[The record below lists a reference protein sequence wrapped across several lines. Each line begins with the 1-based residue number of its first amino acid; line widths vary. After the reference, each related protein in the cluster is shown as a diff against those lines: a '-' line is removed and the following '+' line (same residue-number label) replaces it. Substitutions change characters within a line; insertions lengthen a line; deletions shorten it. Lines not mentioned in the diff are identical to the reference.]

1 MAAADDRVLVAG
13 AGPVGLV
20 LALSL
25 AGRGHRVLVVEK
37 LVDLLDQVRRAGT
50 IHAATLEML
59 DDIGL
64 YDRLEPR
71 GLVAPLVHYWDRG
84 DPEPIAVF
92 DHGVLAGDARF
103 PHALQ
108 CDRLKLVEEAVKTA
122 SGDDLIEIRT
132 GTELIGFRQAS
143 DSVTAVV
150 ETADGGREELRG
162 THLVGCEGAHSVVRK
177 QLGIDFE
184 GFAFPDRT
192 MTLSVAFDFDS
203 PGGRAGGPRSRP
215 DPGREV
221 ARPWPERPAS
231 EANKSGQHHIA
242 SRGAFHQS
250 APVHRPYGHR
260 NYILDPVEWAN
271 LFKWTDFWRVVLPA
285 DVHADPD
292 ALLDDEVIEA
302 GLQRFHPTGVPY
314 DVVSK
319 SLYTV
324 HQRVAETF
332 RAGRV
337 LLAGDAAHVNSPIG
351 AMGMNSGIHD
361 AVNLAAK
368 LSAVLRGDAGDD
380 LLDRYVRQRRHV
392 AVAHVQAITIRNRK
406 LMAEADPEVRRR
418 NRDELRRSAD
428 DPALARE
435 FLLRASLIASVREA
449 AEIA

>member
-1 MAAADDRVLVAG
+1 MTGTDDRILIAG

-25 AGRGHRVLVVEK
+25 AGRGHRVTIVEK

-64 YDRLEPR
+64 YDRLERR

-92 DHGVLAGDARF
+92 DHAVLAGDTRF

-108 CDRLKLVEEAVKTA
+108 CDRLKLIEEALKMA
-122 SGDDLIEIRT
+122 SATDLIEICV
-132 GTELIGFRQAS
+132 GTELVGFRQ
-143 DSVTAVV
+143 DGESVIAATQS
-150 ETADGGREELRG
+150 ADGEQQELRG

-192 MTLSVAFDFDS
+192 MTLSVVFDFDS
-203 PGGRAGGPRSRP
+203 ILS
-215 DPGREV
+215 
-221 ARPWPERPAS
+221 
-231 EANKSGQHHIA
+231 
-242 SRGAFHQS
+242 
-250 APVHRPYGHR
+250 YGYR

-271 LFKWTDFWRVVLPA
+271 LFKWTDYWRVVLPA
-285 DVHADPD
+285 DVGADPD
-292 ALLDDEVIEA
+292 TLLDDHVIEA
-302 GLQRFHPTGVPY
+302 GLQRFHPIGAPY
-314 DVVSK
+314 EVVSK

-324 HQRVAETF
+324 HQRVAATF

-368 LSAVLRGDAGDD
+368 LSSVLRGDAGDEV
-380 LLDRYVRQRRHV
+380 LDRYVRQRRHV
-392 AVAHVQAITIRNRK
+392 AVAHVQAITIRNKK
-406 LMAEADPEVRRR
+406 LMAETDPATRRR
-418 NRDELRRSAD
+418 NRDELRRAAD
-428 DPALARE
+428 DPVLARE
-435 FLLRASLIASVREA
+435 FLLRASLISSAREA
-449 AEIA
+449 AEVA

>member
-1 MAAADDRVLVAG
+1 MTRADDRVIIAG

-25 AGRGHRVLVVEK
+25 AGRGHRVVVVEK

-59 DDIGL
+59 DGIGL
-64 YDRLEPR
+64 YERLEPR
-71 GLVAPLVHYWDRG
+71 GIVAPLVHYWDRG
-84 DPEPIAVF
+84 DSEPIAVF
-92 DHGVLAGDARF
+92 DHAVLAGDTRF

-108 CDRLKLVEEAVKTA
+108 CDRLKLVEESLKMA
-122 SGDDLIEIRT
+122 SGTDLIEVRT
-132 GTELIGFRQAS
+132 GAELVGFSQGP
-143 DSVTAVV
+143 DSVTATV
-150 ETADGGREELRG
+150 ETADGEREELRG

-192 MTLSVAFDFDS
+192 MTLSVLFDFDS
-203 PGGRAGGPRSRP
+203 
-215 DPGREV
+215 
-221 ARPWPERPAS
+221 
-231 EANKSGQHHIA
+231 IL
-242 SRGAFHQS
+242 
-250 APVHRPYGHR
+250 PYGYR

-271 LFKWTDFWRVVLPA
+271 LFRWTDLWRVVLPA
-285 DVHADPD
+285 DVNADPD
-292 ALLDDEVIEA
+292 ALLDDDVIEA
-302 GLQRFHPTGVPY
+302 GLQRFHPTGTPY
-314 DVVSK
+314 EVVSK

-361 AVNLAAK
+361 AVNLAGK
-368 LSAVLRGDAGDD
+368 LSSVLRDEAGGEV
-380 LLDRYVRQRRHV
+380 LDRYVRQRRHV
-392 AVAHVQAITIRNRK
+392 AVAHVQAITIRNKK

-418 NRDELRRSAD
+418 NRDELRRAAD
-428 DPALARE
+428 DPSLARE
-435 FLLRASLIASVREA
+435 FLLRASLISSVREA
-449 AEIA
+449 EEIR

>member
-1 MAAADDRVLVAG
+1 VTRADDRVLIAG

-25 AGRGHRVLVVEK
+25 ARRGHRVTVVET

-64 YDRLEPR
+64 YERLKPR

-92 DHGVLAGDARF
+92 DHAVLAGDTRF

-108 CDRLKLVEEAVKTA
+108 CDRLKLIEEALKMA
-122 SGDDLIEIRT
+122 SDEDLIEVRV
-132 GTELIGFRQAS
+132 GTELVGFSQDG
-143 DSVTAVV
+143 DSVTAVT
-150 ETADGGREELRG
+150 ETADGDQQVLRG

-177 QLGIDFE
+177 QLGIEFE

-192 MTLSVAFDFDS
+192 MTLSVVFDFDS
-203 PGGRAGGPRSRP
+203 L
-215 DPGREV
+215 
-221 ARPWPERPAS
+221 
-231 EANKSGQHHIA
+231 Q
-242 SRGAFHQS
+242 
-250 APVHRPYGHR
+250 PYGLR

-271 LFKWTDFWRVVLPA
+271 LFRWTDFWRVVLPA
-285 DVHADPD
+285 DVEADPD
-292 ALLDDEVIEA
+292 SLLDDDVIEA
-302 GLQRFHPTGVPY
+302 GLQRFHPIGEPY
-314 DVVSK
+314 EVVSK

-324 HQRVAETF
+324 HQRVAATF
-332 RAGRV
+332 RQGRV

-368 LSAVLRGDAGDD
+368 LSSVLRGDAAADD
-380 LLDRYVRQRRHV
+380 VLDRYVRQRRHV
-392 AVAHVQAITIRNRK
+392 AVAHVQAITIRNKK
-406 LMAEADPEVRRR
+406 LMAEADPDTRRR
-418 NRDELRRSAD
+418 NRDELRRAAD
-428 DPALARE
+428 DPVLARE
-435 FLLRASLIASVREA
+435 FLLRASLISSVREA
-449 AEIA
+449 EEIR

>member
-1 MAAADDRVLVAG
+1 MRKPESRVLIAG

-25 AGRGHRVLVVEK
+25 ARLGHRVTVVEK
-37 LVDLLDQVRRAGT
+37 LVDPLDQVRRAGT

-64 YDRLEPR
+64 YHRLERR

-84 DPEPIAVF
+84 APEPIAVF
-92 DHGVLAGDARF
+92 DHAVLAGDTRF

-108 CDRLKLVEEAVKTA
+108 CDRLKLVEEALKTA
-122 SGDDLIEIRT
+122 SDTDLIEVRA
-132 GTELIGFRQAS
+132 GTELVGFAQDG
-143 DSVTAVV
+143 DSVTAVT
-150 ETADGGREELRG
+150 ETADGERQRLRG
-162 THLVGCEGAHSVVRK
+162 TYLVGCEGAHSVVRK
-177 QLGIDFE
+177 QLGIGFE

-192 MTLSVAFDFDS
+192 MTLSVLFDFDS
-203 PGGRAGGPRSRP
+203 RL
-215 DPGREV
+215 
-221 ARPWPERPAS
+221 
-231 EANKSGQHHIA
+231 
-242 SRGAFHQS
+242 
-250 APVHRPYGHR
+250 PYGLR

-271 LFKWTDFWRVVLPA
+271 LFKWTDVWRVVLPA

-292 ALLDDEVIEA
+292 TLVDDDAVEA
-302 GLQRFHPTGVPY
+302 GLQRFHPTGEPY
-314 DVVSK
+314 EVVSK

-368 LSAVLRGDAGDD
+368 LSSVLRGDADD
-380 LLDRYVRQRRHV
+380 EVLDRYVRQRRHV
-392 AVAHVQAITIRNRK
+392 AVAHVQAITIRNKK
-406 LMAEADPEVRRR
+406 LMAEADPHTRRR
-418 NRDELRRSAD
+418 NRDELRRAAD
-428 DPALARE
+428 DPILARQ
-435 FLLRASLIASVREA
+435 FLLRASLISSVREA

>member
-1 MAAADDRVLVAG
+1 MLIAG
-13 AGPVGLV
+13 AGPAGLV

-25 AGRGHRVLVVEK
+25 ARRGHRVLVVEK

-71 GLVAPLVHYWDRG
+71 GIVAPLVHYWDRG

-92 DHGVLAGDARF
+92 DHGVLAGDTRF

-108 CDRLKLVEEAVKTA
+108 CDRLKLVEEALKMA
-122 SGDDLIEIRT
+122 SGNDLIEVRT
-132 GTELIGFRQAS
+132 GTELVGFRQGS
-143 DSVTAVV
+143 DSVTAAV
-150 ETADGGREELRG
+150 ETADGEREELGG

-192 MTLSVAFDFDS
+192 MTLSVLFDFDS
-203 PGGRAGGPRSRP
+203 
-215 DPGREV
+215 
-221 ARPWPERPAS
+221 
-231 EANKSGQHHIA
+231 IL
-242 SRGAFHQS
+242 
-250 APVHRPYGHR
+250 PYGHR

-271 LFKWTDFWRVVLPA
+271 LFRWTDLWRVVLPA
-285 DVHADPD
+285 DVEADPG
-292 ALLDDEVIEA
+292 ALLDDDVIEA
-302 GLQRFHPTGVPY
+302 GLQRFHPTGTRYEVL
-314 DVVSK
+314 SK

-332 RAGRV
+332 RVGRV

-361 AVNLAAK
+361 AVSLAAK
-368 LSAVLRGDAGDD
+368 LSSMRRGDAGGE

-392 AVAHVQAITIRNRK
+392 AVAHVQAITIRNKK
-406 LMAEADPEVRRR
+406 LMAESDPDVRRR
-418 NRDELRRSAD
+418 NRYELRRAAD

-435 FLLRASLIASVREA
+435 FLLRASLISSVREA
-449 AEIA
+449 TEIL

>member
-1 MAAADDRVLVAG
+1 MRQDPRNRVATADDRVLIAG

-84 DPEPIAVF
+84 DSEPIAVF

-108 CDRLKLVEEAVKTA
+108 CDRLKLVEEALKVA
-122 SGDDLIEIRT
+122 SGDDRIEVRT
-132 GTELIGFRQAS
+132 GTELVGFSQDA
-143 DSVTAVV
+143 DGVTAEVRSP
-150 ETADGGREELRG
+150 DGERSELRG
-162 THLVGCEGAHSVVRK
+162 SHLVGCEGAHSVVRK

-192 MTLSVAFDFDS
+192 MTLSVLFDFDS
-203 PGGRAGGPRSRP
+203 LL
-215 DPGREV
+215 
-221 ARPWPERPAS
+221 
-231 EANKSGQHHIA
+231 
-242 SRGAFHQS
+242 
-250 APVHRPYGHR
+250 PYGLR

-271 LFKWTDFWRVVLPA
+271 LFRWTDLWRVVLPA
-285 DVHADPD
+285 DVDADPD
-292 ALLDDEVIEA
+292 ALLDDAVIEA

-314 DVVSK
+314 EVVSK

-324 HQRVAETF
+324 HQRVAGTF
-332 RAGRV
+332 RVGRA

-368 LSAVLRGDAGDD
+368 LSSVLRGDTTGEA
-380 LLDRYVRQRRHV
+380 LDRYVRQRRHA
-392 AVAHVQAITIRNRK
+392 AVAHVQAITIRNKK

-418 NRDELRRSAD
+418 NRDELRRAAD
-428 DPALARE
+428 DPVLARE
-435 FLLRASLIASVREA
+435 FLLRASLISSVREA
-449 AEIA
+449 AEIP

>member
-1 MAAADDRVLVAG
+1 MRPPKATQGLTQPTPVASADDRVLIAG

-25 AGRGHRVLVVEK
+25 AGRGHRVLMVEK

-64 YDRLEPR
+64 YDRLEAR
-71 GLVAPLVHYWDRG
+71 GIVAPLVHYWDRG

-92 DHGVLAGDARF
+92 DHGVLSGDTRF

-108 CDRLKLVEEAVKTA
+108 CDRLKLVEEALKMA
-122 SGDDLIEIRT
+122 SGNDLIEIRT
-132 GTELIGFRQAS
+132 GTELVGFRQTG
-143 DSVTAVV
+143 DWVTAAI
-150 ETADGGREELRG
+150 ETADGEQQELRG
-162 THLVGCEGAHSVVRK
+162 THLVGADGAHSVVRK

-192 MTLSVAFDFDS
+192 MTLSVLFDFDS
-203 PGGRAGGPRSRP
+203 
-215 DPGREV
+215 
-221 ARPWPERPAS
+221 
-231 EANKSGQHHIA
+231 IL
-242 SRGAFHQS
+242 
-250 APVHRPYGHR
+250 PYGYR

-271 LFKWTDFWRVVLPA
+271 LFKWTDLWRVVLPA
-285 DVHADPD
+285 DVDADPD
-292 ALLDDEVIEA
+292 ALLDDDAIEA
-302 GLQRFHPTGVPY
+302 GLQSFHPTGEPY
-314 DVVSK
+314 EVVSK

-368 LSAVLRGDAGDD
+368 LSSVRRGDAGDE

-392 AVAHVQAITIRNRK
+392 AVAHVQAITIGNKK
-406 LMAEADPEVRRR
+406 LMAESDPQVRRR
-418 NRDELRRSAD
+418 NRDELRRTAD

-435 FLLRASLIASVREA
+435 FLLRASLISSVGEA
-449 AEIA
+449 AEIL

>member
-1 MAAADDRVLVAG
+1 MASADDRVLIAG

-71 GLVAPLVHYWDRG
+71 GIVAPLVHYWDRG

-92 DHGVLAGDARF
+92 DHGVLAGDTRF

-108 CDRLKLVEEAVKTA
+108 CDRLKLVEEALKMA
-122 SGDDLIEIRT
+122 SGNDLIEIRT
-132 GTELIGFRQAS
+132 GTELVGFGQAS
-143 DSVTAVV
+143 DSVTAAV
-150 ETADGGREELRG
+150 ETADGEREELRG
-162 THLVGCEGAHSVVRK
+162 RYLVGCEGAHSVVRK

-184 GFAFPDRT
+184 GFAFGDRT
-192 MTLSVAFDFDS
+192 MTLSVLFDFDS
-203 PGGRAGGPRSRP
+203 
-215 DPGREV
+215 
-221 ARPWPERPAS
+221 
-231 EANKSGQHHIA
+231 IL
-242 SRGAFHQS
+242 
-250 APVHRPYGHR
+250 PYGYR

-271 LFKWTDFWRVVLPA
+271 LFRWTDLWRVVLPA
-285 DVHADPD
+285 DVDADPD
-292 ALLDDEVIEA
+292 ALLDDAVIEA
-302 GLQRFHPTGVPY
+302 GLQRFHRSGTPY
-314 DVVSK
+314 VVVSK

-332 RAGRV
+332 RVGRV

-368 LSAVLRGDAGDD
+368 LSSVRRGDAGDE

-392 AVAHVQAITIRNRK
+392 AVAHVQAITIRNKK

-418 NRDELRRSAD
+418 NRDELRRAAD

-449 AEIA
+449 AEVE

>member
-1 MAAADDRVLVAG
+1 MTRADDRVIIAG

-25 AGRGHRVLVVEK
+25 AGRGHRVVVVEK

-59 DDIGL
+59 DGIGL
-64 YDRLEPR
+64 YERLEPR
-71 GLVAPLVHYWDRG
+71 GIVAPLVHYWDRG
-84 DPEPIAVF
+84 DSEPIAVF
-92 DHGVLAGDARF
+92 DHAVLAGDTRF

-108 CDRLKLVEEAVKTA
+108 CDRLKLVEESLKMA
-122 SGDDLIEIRT
+122 SGTDLIEVRT
-132 GTELIGFRQAS
+132 GAELVGFSQGP
-143 DSVTAVV
+143 DSVTATV
-150 ETADGGREELRG
+150 ETADGEREELRG

-192 MTLSVAFDFDS
+192 MTLSVLFDFDS
-203 PGGRAGGPRSRP
+203 
-215 DPGREV
+215 
-221 ARPWPERPAS
+221 
-231 EANKSGQHHIA
+231 IL
-242 SRGAFHQS
+242 
-250 APVHRPYGHR
+250 PYGYR

-271 LFKWTDFWRVVLPA
+271 LFRWTDLWRVVLPA
-285 DVHADPD
+285 DVNADPD
-292 ALLDDEVIEA
+292 ALLDDDVIEA
-302 GLQRFHPTGVPY
+302 GLQRFHPTGTPY
-314 DVVSK
+314 EVVSK

-361 AVNLAAK
+361 AVNLAGK
-368 LSAVLRGDAGDD
+368 LSSVLRDEAGGEV
-380 LLDRYVRQRRHV
+380 LDRYVRQRRHV
-392 AVAHVQAITIRNRK
+392 AVAHVQAITIRNKK

-418 NRDELRRSAD
+418 NRDELRRAAD
-428 DPALARE
+428 DPSLARD
-435 FLLRASLIASVREA
+435 FLLRASLISSVREA
-449 AEIA
+449 EEIR

>member
-1 MAAADDRVLVAG
+1 MASADDRVLIAG

-71 GLVAPLVHYWDRG
+71 GIVAPLVHYWDRG
-84 DPEPIAVF
+84 DPEPTAVF
-92 DHGVLAGDARF
+92 DHGVLAGDTRF

-108 CDRLKLVEEAVKTA
+108 CDRLKLVEEALKMA
-122 SGDDLIEIRT
+122 SGSDLIEIRT
-132 GTELIGFRQAS
+132 GTELVGFRRAS
-143 DSVTAVV
+143 DSVTAAV
-150 ETADGGREELRG
+150 ETADGEREELRG
-162 THLVGCEGAHSVVRK
+162 RYLVGCEGAHSVVRK
-177 QLGIDFE
+177 QLGVDFE
-184 GFAFPDRT
+184 GFAFGDRT
-192 MTLSVAFDFDS
+192 MTLSVLFDFDS
-203 PGGRAGGPRSRP
+203 
-215 DPGREV
+215 
-221 ARPWPERPAS
+221 
-231 EANKSGQHHIA
+231 IL
-242 SRGAFHQS
+242 
-250 APVHRPYGHR
+250 PYGYR

-271 LFKWTDFWRVVLPA
+271 LFRWTDLWRVVLPA
-285 DVHADPD
+285 DVDADPD
-292 ALLDDEVIEA
+292 ALLDDAVIEA
-302 GLQRFHPTGVPY
+302 GLQRFHRSGTPY
-314 DVVSK
+314 VVVSK

-332 RAGRV
+332 RVGRV

-368 LSAVLRGDAGDD
+368 LSSVRRGDAGDE

-392 AVAHVQAITIRNRK
+392 AVAHVQAITIRNKK

-418 NRDELRRSAD
+418 NRDELRRAAE

-435 FLLRASLIASVREA
+435 FLLRASLISSVREA
-449 AEIA
+449 AEVE

>member
-1 MAAADDRVLVAG
+1 MRRRMMTVATADRDRVLIAG

-25 AGRGHRVLVVEK
+25 AGRGHRVVVVDK

-71 GLVAPLVHYWDRG
+71 GIVAPLVHYWNRH

-92 DHGVLAGDARF
+92 DHSVLAGDTRF
-103 PHALQ
+103 AHALQ
-108 CDRLKLVEEAVKTA
+108 CDRLKVIEEALKMA
-122 SGDDLIEIRT
+122 SGNDLIEIRT
-132 GTELIGFRQAS
+132 GTELVGFSQDA
-143 DSVTAVV
+143 DGVTAIVQV
-150 ETADGGREELRG
+150 ADGQRFELRG
-162 THLVGCEGAHSVVRK
+162 SHLVGCEGAHSVVRK

-192 MTLSVAFDFDS
+192 MTLSVVFDFDT
-203 PGGRAGGPRSRP
+203 
-215 DPGREV
+215 
-221 ARPWPERPAS
+221 
-231 EANKSGQHHIA
+231 IL
-242 SRGAFHQS
+242 
-250 APVHRPYGHR
+250 PYGTR

-271 LFKWTDFWRVVLPA
+271 LFRWPDVWRVVLPA
-285 DVHADPD
+285 DVAADEE
-292 ALLDDEVIEA
+292 ALLDDSVVEA
-302 GLQRFHPTGVPY
+302 TLQRFHRADEPY
-314 DVVSK
+314 EVVSK

-324 HQRVAETF
+324 HQRVAATF
-332 RAGRV
+332 RGGRA

-368 LSAVLRGDAGDD
+368 LSTVLRAEAGDE

-392 AVAHVQAITIRNRK
+392 AVAHVQAITIRNKK
-406 LMAEADPEVRRR
+406 LMAEADPQVRRR
-418 NRDELRRSAD
+418 NRDELRRAAD

>member
-1 MAAADDRVLVAG
+1 MAPADDRVLIAG

-25 AGRGHRVLVVEK
+25 ARRGHRVTVVEK

-64 YDRLEPR
+64 YDRLERR

-84 DPEPIAVF
+84 DTEPIAVF
-92 DHGVLAGDARF
+92 DHAVLAGDTRF

-108 CDRLKLVEEAVKTA
+108 CDRLKLIEEALKMA
-122 SGDDLIEIRT
+122 SDEELIEIQL
-132 GTELIGFRQAS
+132 GSELVGFAQ
-143 DSVTAVV
+143 DGGSVAAVV
-150 ETADGGREELRG
+150 ETADGERHELRG
-162 THLVGCEGAHSVVRK
+162 THLVGCEGAHSLVRK

-203 PGGRAGGPRSRP
+203 
-215 DPGREV
+215 V
-221 ARPWPERPAS
+221 
-231 EANKSGQHHIA
+231 Q
-242 SRGAFHQS
+242 
-250 APVHRPYGHR
+250 PYGLR

-285 DVHADPD
+285 DLGADPE
-292 ALLDDEVIEA
+292 ALLDDDAVEA
-302 GLQRFHPTGVPY
+302 GLQRFHPTGEPY
-314 DVVSK
+314 EVLSK

-368 LSAVLRGDAGDD
+368 LSALLRGDAGDEV
-380 LLDRYVRQRRHV
+380 LDRYVRQRQHV
-392 AVAHVQAITIRNRK
+392 AVAHVQAITIRNKK
-406 LMAEADPEVRRR
+406 LMAEADPQTRRR
-418 NRDELRRSAD
+418 NRDELRRAAD
-428 DPALARE
+428 DPVLARE
-435 FLLRASLIASVREA
+435 FLLRASLISSVREA
-449 AEIA
+449 AEVA

>member
-1 MAAADDRVLVAG
+1 M
-13 AGPVGLV
+13 

-25 AGRGHRVLVVEK
+25 ARRGHRVTVVEK

-64 YDRLEPR
+64 YDRLERR

-92 DHGVLAGDARF
+92 DHAVLAGDTRF

-108 CDRLKLVEEAVKTA
+108 CDRLKLIEEALKMA
-122 SGDDLIEIRT
+122 SDTDLIEIRV
-132 GTELIGFRQAS
+132 GTELIGFAQDG

-150 ETADGGREELRG
+150 ETADGEREELRG

-192 MTLSVAFDFDS
+192 MTLSVVFDFDS
-203 PGGRAGGPRSRP
+203 
-215 DPGREV
+215 
-221 ARPWPERPAS
+221 
-231 EANKSGQHHIA
+231 IL
-242 SRGAFHQS
+242 
-250 APVHRPYGHR
+250 PYGLR

-271 LFKWTDFWRVVLPA
+271 LFRWTDFWRVVLPA
-285 DVHADPD
+285 DVDADPD
-292 ALLDDEVIEA
+292 ALLNDDVIEA
-302 GLQRFHPTGVPY
+302 GLQRFHPISERY
-314 DVVSK
+314 EVVSK

-324 HQRVAETF
+324 HQRVAATF

-361 AVNLAAK
+361 AVNLAAN
-368 LSAVLRGDAGDD
+368 LSSVLRGDAGDEV
-380 LLDRYVRQRRHV
+380 LDRYVRQRRHV
-392 AVAHVQAITIRNRK
+392 AVAHVQAITIRNKK
-406 LMAEADPEVRRR
+406 LMAEADPQTRRR
-418 NRDELRRSAD
+418 NRDELRRAAD
-428 DPALARE
+428 DPSLARD
-435 FLLRASLIASVREA
+435 FLLRASLISSVREA

>member
-1 MAAADDRVLVAG
+1 MTSADDRVLIAG

-59 DDIGL
+59 DGIGL

-71 GLVAPLVHYWDRG
+71 GIVAPLVHYWDRG

-92 DHGVLAGDARF
+92 DHGVLAGDTRF

-108 CDRLKLVEEAVKTA
+108 CDRLKLVEEALKMA
-122 SGDDLIEIRT
+122 SGNDLIEIRT
-132 GTELIGFRQAS
+132 GTEFVGFRQGS
-143 DSVTAVV
+143 DSVTAAV
-150 ETADGGREELRG
+150 ETADGEREELRG

-184 GFAFPDRT
+184 GFAFRDRT
-192 MTLSVAFDFDS
+192 MTLSVLFDFDS
-203 PGGRAGGPRSRP
+203 
-215 DPGREV
+215 
-221 ARPWPERPAS
+221 
-231 EANKSGQHHIA
+231 IL
-242 SRGAFHQS
+242 
-250 APVHRPYGHR
+250 PYGYR

-271 LFKWTDFWRVVLPA
+271 LFRWTDLWRVVLPA
-285 DVHADPD
+285 DVDADPD
-292 ALLDDEVIEA
+292 ALLDDDAIEA
-302 GLQRFHPTGVPY
+302 GLQRFHPTGTRYEVL
-314 DVVSK
+314 SK

-332 RAGRV
+332 RVGRV

-361 AVNLAAK
+361 AVSLAAK
-368 LSAVLRGDAGDD
+368 LSSVRRGDTGGEM
-380 LLDRYVRQRRHV
+380 LDRYVRQRRHV
-392 AVAHVQAITIRNRK
+392 AVAHVQAITIRNKK
-406 LMAEADPEVRRR
+406 LMAESDPDVRRR
-418 NRDELRRSAD
+418 NRDELSRAAD

-435 FLLRASLIASVREA
+435 FLLRASLISSVREA
-449 AEIA
+449 AEIL

>member
-1 MAAADDRVLVAG
+1 MTRADSRVLIAG

-64 YDRLEPR
+64 YEHLERR

-92 DHGVLAGDARF
+92 DHAVLAGDTRF

-108 CDRLKLVEEAVKTA
+108 CDRLKLIEEALKMA
-122 SGDDLIEIRT
+122 SDTDLIEVRV
-132 GTELIGFRQAS
+132 GTELVGFEHDG
-143 DSVTAVV
+143 DSVTAVT
-150 ETADGGREELRG
+150 ETADGERQALRG

-192 MTLSVAFDFDS
+192 MTLSVVFDFDS
-203 PGGRAGGPRSRP
+203 L
-215 DPGREV
+215 
-221 ARPWPERPAS
+221 
-231 EANKSGQHHIA
+231 Q
-242 SRGAFHQS
+242 
-250 APVHRPYGHR
+250 PYGLR

-271 LFKWTDFWRVVLPA
+271 LFRWTDFWRVVLPA
-285 DVHADPD
+285 DVDADPD
-292 ALLDDEVIEA
+292 SLLDDGVIEA
-302 GLQRFHPTGVPY
+302 GLQRFHPIGEPY
-314 DVVSK
+314 EVVSK

-332 RAGRV
+332 RTGRV

-368 LSAVLRGDAGDD
+368 LSAVLRGDAGDEV
-380 LLDRYVRQRRHV
+380 LDRYVRQRRHV
-392 AVAHVQAITIRNRK
+392 AVAHVQAITIRNKK
-406 LMAEADPEVRRR
+406 LMAEADPDTRRR
-418 NRDELRRSAD
+418 NRDELRRAAD
-428 DPALARE
+428 DPVLARE
-435 FLLRASLIASVREA
+435 FLLRASLISSVREA
-449 AEIA
+449 EEIR

>member
-1 MAAADDRVLVAG
+1 MTTPEDRVIIAG

-64 YDRLEPR
+64 YERLERR

-92 DHGVLAGDARF
+92 DHAVLAGDTRF

-108 CDRLKLVEEAVKTA
+108 CDRLKLIEEALKMA
-122 SGDDLIEIRT
+122 SDTDLIEIRV
-132 GTELIGFRQAS
+132 GTELVGFEQDG
-143 DSVTAVV
+143 DSVTAVT
-150 ETADGGREELRG
+150 ETADGERQALRG

-192 MTLSVAFDFDS
+192 MTLSVVFDFDS
-203 PGGRAGGPRSRP
+203 
-215 DPGREV
+215 V
-221 ARPWPERPAS
+221 
-231 EANKSGQHHIA
+231 Q
-242 SRGAFHQS
+242 
-250 APVHRPYGHR
+250 PYGLR

-271 LFKWTDFWRVVLPA
+271 LFRWTDFWRVVLPA

-292 ALLDDEVIEA
+292 SLLDDDVIEA
-302 GLQRFHPTGVPY
+302 GLQRFHPTGEPY
-314 DVVSK
+314 EVVSK

-332 RAGRV
+332 RSGRV

-368 LSAVLRGDAGDD
+368 LSAVLRGDAGDEV
-380 LLDRYVRQRRHV
+380 LDRYVRQRRHV
-392 AVAHVQAITIRNRK
+392 AVAHVQAITIRNKK
-406 LMAEADPEVRRR
+406 LMAEADPDTRRR
-418 NRDELRRSAD
+418 NRDELRRAAD

-435 FLLRASLIASVREA
+435 FLLRASLISSVREA
-449 AEIA
+449 AGIA

>member
-1 MAAADDRVLVAG
+1 MTRADSRVLIAG

-25 AGRGHRVLVVEK
+25 ARRGHRVTVVEK

-64 YDRLEPR
+64 YERLERR

-84 DPEPIAVF
+84 HPEPIAVF
-92 DHGVLAGDARF
+92 DHAVLAGDTRF

-108 CDRLKLVEEAVKTA
+108 CDRLKLIEEALKTA
-122 SGDDLIEIRT
+122 SGTDLIEVRF
-132 GTELIGFRQAS
+132 GTEFVGFSQDG
-143 DSVTAVV
+143 DSVTAVA
-150 ETADGGREELRG
+150 ETADGEREELRG

-177 QLGIDFE
+177 QLGIEFE

-192 MTLSVAFDFDS
+192 MTLSVVFDFDS
-203 PGGRAGGPRSRP
+203 ILS
-215 DPGREV
+215 
-221 ARPWPERPAS
+221 
-231 EANKSGQHHIA
+231 
-242 SRGAFHQS
+242 
-250 APVHRPYGHR
+250 YGLR

-271 LFKWTDFWRVVLPA
+271 LFRWTDFWRVVLPA
-285 DVHADPD
+285 DVGADPD
-292 ALLDDEVIEA
+292 TLLDDDVIEA
-302 GLQRFHPTGVPY
+302 GLQRFHPTGEPY
-314 DVVSK
+314 EVVSK

-368 LSAVLRGDAGDD
+368 LSSVLRGDAGDE

-392 AVAHVQAITIRNRK
+392 AVAHVQAITIRNKK
-406 LMAEADPEVRRR
+406 LMAEADPDTRRR
-418 NRDELRRSAD
+418 NRDELRRAAD
-428 DPALARE
+428 DPSLARE
-435 FLLRASLIASVREA
+435 FLLRASLISSVREA

>member
-1 MAAADDRVLVAG
+1 MTRADSRVLIAG

-25 AGRGHRVLVVEK
+25 ARRGHRVTVVEK

-92 DHGVLAGDARF
+92 DHAVLAGDARF

-108 CDRLKLVEEAVKTA
+108 CDRLKLIEEALKMA
-122 SGDDLIEIRT
+122 SDTDLIEVRV
-132 GTELIGFRQAS
+132 GTELVGFEQDG
-143 DSVTAVV
+143 DSVTAVT
-150 ETADGGREELRG
+150 ETADGERQVLRG

-177 QLGIDFE
+177 QLGIEFE

-192 MTLSVAFDFDS
+192 MTLSVVFDFDS
-203 PGGRAGGPRSRP
+203 L
-215 DPGREV
+215 
-221 ARPWPERPAS
+221 
-231 EANKSGQHHIA
+231 Q
-242 SRGAFHQS
+242 
-250 APVHRPYGHR
+250 PYGLR

-271 LFKWTDFWRVVLPA
+271 LFRWTDFWRVVLPA
-285 DVHADPD
+285 DVDADPD
-292 ALLDDEVIEA
+292 SLLDDYVIEA
-302 GLQRFHPTGVPY
+302 GLQRFHPIGEPY
-314 DVVSK
+314 EVVSK

-324 HQRVAETF
+324 HQRVAATF
-332 RAGRV
+332 RQGRV

-368 LSAVLRGDAGDD
+368 LSSVLRGDTADEV
-380 LLDRYVRQRRHV
+380 LDRYVRQRRHV
-392 AVAHVQAITIRNRK
+392 AVAHVQAITIRNKK

-418 NRDELRRSAD
+418 NRDELRRAAD
-428 DPALARE
+428 DPSLARE
-435 FLLRASLIASVREA
+435 FLLRASLISSVREA
-449 AEIA
+449 EEIR

>member
-1 MAAADDRVLVAG
+1 MTRADHRVLVAG

-25 AGRGHRVLVVEK
+25 ARRGHRVVVVDK

-64 YDRLEPR
+64 YDRLERR

-92 DHGVLAGDARF
+92 DHAVLAGDTRF

-108 CDRLKLVEEAVKTA
+108 CDRLKLIEEALKVA
-122 SGDDLIEIRT
+122 SDTDLIEIRV
-132 GTELIGFRQAS
+132 GTELVGFTQ
-143 DSVTAVV
+143 DGHSVIAATQS
-150 ETADGGREELRG
+150 ADGERQELRG

-192 MTLSVAFDFDS
+192 LTLSVVFDYDS
-203 PGGRAGGPRSRP
+203 L
-215 DPGREV
+215 
-221 ARPWPERPAS
+221 
-231 EANKSGQHHIA
+231 Q
-242 SRGAFHQS
+242 
-250 APVHRPYGHR
+250 PYGLR

-285 DVHADPD
+285 DVGADPD
-292 ALLDDEVIEA
+292 TLLDDDVIEA
-302 GLQRFHPTGVPY
+302 GLQRFHPTGERYEVE
-314 DVVSK
+314 SK

-324 HQRVAETF
+324 HQRVAATF
-332 RAGRV
+332 RAGRG

-351 AMGMNSGIHD
+351 AMGMNSGVHD

-368 LSAVLRGDAGDD
+368 LSSVLRSDAGDEV
-380 LLDRYVRQRRHV
+380 LDRYVRQRRHV
-392 AVAHVQAITIRNRK
+392 AVAHVQAIAIRNKK
-406 LMAEADPEVRRR
+406 LMAETDPATRRR
-418 NRDELRRSAD
+418 NRDELRRAAE
-428 DPALARE
+428 DPVLARE
-435 FLLRASLIASVREA
+435 YLLRASLISSVREA
-449 AEIA
+449 EEIA

>member
-1 MAAADDRVLVAG
+1 MTRADDRVLIAG

-25 AGRGHRVLVVEK
+25 ARRGHRVTVVEK

-92 DHGVLAGDARF
+92 DHAVLAGDTRF

-108 CDRLKLVEEAVKTA
+108 CDRLKLIEEALKMAADT
-122 SGDDLIEIRT
+122 DLIEVRV
-132 GTELIGFRQAS
+132 GTELVGFSQDG
-143 DSVTAVV
+143 DSVTAVT
-150 ETADGGREELRG
+150 ETADGERQALRG

-177 QLGIDFE
+177 QLGIEFE

-192 MTLSVAFDFDS
+192 MTLSVVFDFDS
-203 PGGRAGGPRSRP
+203 L
-215 DPGREV
+215 
-221 ARPWPERPAS
+221 
-231 EANKSGQHHIA
+231 Q
-242 SRGAFHQS
+242 
-250 APVHRPYGHR
+250 PYGLR

-271 LFKWTDFWRVVLPA
+271 LFRWTDFWRVVLPA
-285 DVHADPD
+285 DVDADPD
-292 ALLDDEVIEA
+292 SLLDDDVIEA
-302 GLQRFHPTGVPY
+302 GLQRFHPIGEPY
-314 DVVSK
+314 EVVSK

-368 LSAVLRGDAGDD
+368 LSSVLHGDADD
-380 LLDRYVRQRRHV
+380 GVLDRYVRQRRHV
-392 AVAHVQAITIRNRK
+392 AVAHVQAITIRNKK
-406 LMAEADPEVRRR
+406 LMAEADPDTRRR
-418 NRDELRRSAD
+418 NRDELRRAAD
-428 DPALARE
+428 DPVLARE
-435 FLLRASLIASVREA
+435 FLLRASLISSVREA

>member
-1 MAAADDRVLVAG
+1 MAPADDRVLIAG

-20 LALSL
+20 LALCL

-64 YDRLEPR
+64 YERLEPR
-71 GLVAPLVHYWDRG
+71 GIVAPLVHYWDRG
-84 DPEPIAVF
+84 DAEPIAVF

-108 CDRLKLVEEAVKTA
+108 CDRLKVVEEALKTA
-122 SGDDLIEIRT
+122 SGSDLIEIRT
-132 GTELIGFRQAS
+132 GTELVGFRQDH
-143 DSVTAVV
+143 DSVVAVA
-150 ETADGGREELRG
+150 ETAEGEREELRG

-177 QLGIDFE
+177 QLGIEFE

-192 MTLSVAFDFDS
+192 MTLSVLFDFDS
-203 PGGRAGGPRSRP
+203 I
-215 DPGREV
+215 
-221 ARPWPERPAS
+221 
-231 EANKSGQHHIA
+231 Q
-242 SRGAFHQS
+242 
-250 APVHRPYGHR
+250 PYGYR

-271 LFKWTDFWRVVLPA
+271 LFKWTDLWRVVLPA
-285 DVHADPD
+285 DVNADED
-292 ALLDDEVIEA
+292 ALLDDDVIEA
-302 GLQRFHPTGVPY
+302 GLQRFHATGQRY
-314 DVVSK
+314 EVVSK

-361 AVNLAAK
+361 AVNLASK
-368 LSAVLRGDAGDD
+368 LSPVLRREAGDEV
-380 LLDRYVRQRRHV
+380 LDRYVRQRRHV
-392 AVAHVQAITIRNRK
+392 AVAHVQAITIRNKK

-418 NRDELRRSAD
+418 NRDELRRAAD
-428 DPALARE
+428 DPVLARE
-435 FLLRASLIASVREA
+435 FLLRASLISSVREA
-449 AEIA
+449 AGID

>member
-1 MAAADDRVLVAG
+1 MTRADDRVIIAG

-25 AGRGHRVLVVEK
+25 AGRGHRVVVVEK

-59 DDIGL
+59 DGIGL
-64 YDRLEPR
+64 YERLEPR
-71 GLVAPLVHYWDRG
+71 GIVAPLVHYWDRG
-84 DPEPIAVF
+84 DSEPIAVF
-92 DHGVLAGDARF
+92 DHAVLEGDTRF

-108 CDRLKLVEEAVKTA
+108 CDRLKLVEESLKMA
-122 SGDDLIEIRT
+122 SGTDLIEVRT
-132 GTELIGFRQAS
+132 GAELVGFSQGP
-143 DSVTAVV
+143 DSVTATV
-150 ETADGGREELRG
+150 ETADGEREELRG

-192 MTLSVAFDFDS
+192 MTLSVLFDFDS
-203 PGGRAGGPRSRP
+203 
-215 DPGREV
+215 
-221 ARPWPERPAS
+221 
-231 EANKSGQHHIA
+231 IL
-242 SRGAFHQS
+242 
-250 APVHRPYGHR
+250 PYGYR

-271 LFKWTDFWRVVLPA
+271 LFRWTDLWRVVLPA
-285 DVHADPD
+285 DVNADPD
-292 ALLDDEVIEA
+292 ALLDDDVIEA
-302 GLQRFHPTGVPY
+302 GLQRFHPTGTPY
-314 DVVSK
+314 EVVSK

-361 AVNLAAK
+361 AVNLAGK
-368 LSAVLRGDAGDD
+368 LSSVLRDEAGGEV
-380 LLDRYVRQRRHV
+380 LDRYVRQRRHV
-392 AVAHVQAITIRNRK
+392 AVAHVQAITIRNKK

-418 NRDELRRSAD
+418 NRDELRRAAD
-428 DPALARE
+428 DPSLARD
-435 FLLRASLIASVREA
+435 FLLRASLISSVREA
-449 AEIA
+449 EEIR

>member
-1 MAAADDRVLVAG
+1 MTRADGRVLIAG

-25 AGRGHRVLVVEK
+25 ARRGHRVTVVEK

-64 YDRLEPR
+64 YGGLERR

-92 DHGVLAGDARF
+92 DHGVLAGDTRF

-108 CDRLKLVEEAVKTA
+108 CDRLKLIEEALKMA
-122 SGDDLIEIRT
+122 SDDDLIEIRV
-132 GTELIGFRQAS
+132 GTELVDFRQDAE
-143 DSVTAVV
+143 SVTAVI
-150 ETADGGREELRG
+150 ETADGEREELRG

-177 QLGIDFE
+177 QLGIDFQ

-192 MTLSVAFDFDS
+192 MTLSVVFDFDS
-203 PGGRAGGPRSRP
+203 L
-215 DPGREV
+215 
-221 ARPWPERPAS
+221 
-231 EANKSGQHHIA
+231 Q
-242 SRGAFHQS
+242 
-250 APVHRPYGHR
+250 PYGLR

-271 LFKWTDFWRVVLPA
+271 LFRWTDFWRVVLPA

-292 ALLDDEVIEA
+292 SLLDDAVIEA
-302 GLQRFHPTGVPY
+302 GLQRFHSISEPY
-314 DVVSK
+314 EVVSK

-332 RAGRV
+332 RDGRV

-368 LSAVLRGDAGDD
+368 LSSVLRSDAGDD
-380 LLDRYVRQRRHV
+380 VLDRYVRQRRHV
-392 AVAHVQAITIRNRK
+392 AVAHVQAITIRNKK
-406 LMAEADPEVRRR
+406 LMAEADPETRRR
-418 NRDELRRSAD
+418 NRDELRRAAD

-435 FLLRASLIASVREA
+435 FLMRASLISSVREA

>member
-64 YDRLEPR
+64 YERLEPR
-71 GLVAPLVHYWDRG
+71 GIVAPLVHYWDRG

-108 CDRLKLVEEAVKTA
+108 CDRLKLVEEALKTA

-132 GTELIGFRQAS
+132 GTELVGFRQGS
-143 DSVTAVV
+143 DKVTAVV
-150 ETADGGREELRG
+150 ETADGEHQELRG

-192 MTLSVAFDFDS
+192 MTLSVLFDFDS
-203 PGGRAGGPRSRP
+203 
-215 DPGREV
+215 
-221 ARPWPERPAS
+221 
-231 EANKSGQHHIA
+231 IL
-242 SRGAFHQS
+242 
-250 APVHRPYGHR
+250 PYGYR

-271 LFKWTDFWRVVLPA
+271 LFRWTDLWRVVLPA

-302 GLQRFHPTGVPY
+302 GLQRFHPTGEPY
-314 DVVSK
+314 EVVSK

-361 AVNLAAK
+361 AVSLADK
-368 LSAVLRGDAGDD
+368 LSSVLRGDAGDD

-392 AVAHVQAITIRNRK
+392 AVAHVQAITIRNKK

-418 NRDELRRSAD
+418 NRDELRRAAD
-428 DPALARE
+428 DPGLARD
-435 FLLRASLIASVREA
+435 FLLWASLIASVREA
-449 AEIA
+449 AEID

>member
-1 MAAADDRVLVAG
+1 MTRADSRVLIAG

-64 YDRLEPR
+64 YERLERR

-92 DHGVLAGDARF
+92 DHAVLAGDTRF

-108 CDRLKLVEEAVKTA
+108 CDRLKLIEEALKMA
-122 SGDDLIEIRT
+122 SDTELVEVRV
-132 GTELIGFRQAS
+132 GTELVGFEQDG
-143 DSVTAVV
+143 DSVTAVT
-150 ETADGGREELRG
+150 ETADGERQALRG

-192 MTLSVAFDFDS
+192 MTLSVVFDFDS
-203 PGGRAGGPRSRP
+203 L
-215 DPGREV
+215 
-221 ARPWPERPAS
+221 
-231 EANKSGQHHIA
+231 Q
-242 SRGAFHQS
+242 
-250 APVHRPYGHR
+250 PYGLR

-271 LFKWTDFWRVVLPA
+271 LFRWTDFWRVVLPA
-285 DVHADPD
+285 DVAADPD
-292 ALLDDEVIEA
+292 SLLDDDVIEA
-302 GLQRFHPTGVPY
+302 GLQRFHPIGEPY
-314 DVVSK
+314 EVVSK

-332 RAGRV
+332 RAGRA

-368 LSAVLRGDAGDD
+368 LSAVLRGDAGDEV
-380 LLDRYVRQRRHV
+380 LDRYVRQRRHV
-392 AVAHVQAITIRNRK
+392 AVAHVQAITIRNKK
-406 LMAEADPEVRRR
+406 LMAEADPQTRRR
-418 NRDELRRSAD
+418 NRDELRRAAD
-428 DPALARE
+428 DPVLARE
-435 FLLRASLIASVREA
+435 FLLRASLISSVREA
-449 AEIA
+449 EEIR

>member
-1 MAAADDRVLVAG
+1 MLVAG

-20 LALSL
+20 LALCL
-25 AGRGHRVLVVEK
+25 ARRGHRVVVVEK

-59 DDIGL
+59 DGIGL
-64 YDRLEPR
+64 YERLEPR
-71 GLVAPLVHYWDRG
+71 GIVAPLVHYWDRG
-84 DPEPIAVF
+84 DSEPIAVF
-92 DHGVLAGDARF
+92 DHAVLAGDTRF

-108 CDRLKLVEEAVKTA
+108 CDRLKLVEESLKMA
-122 SGDDLIEIRT
+122 SGTDLIEVRT
-132 GTELIGFRQAS
+132 GAELVGFSQGP
-143 DSVTAVV
+143 DSVTATV
-150 ETADGGREELRG
+150 ETADGEREELRG

-192 MTLSVAFDFDS
+192 MTLSVLFDFDS
-203 PGGRAGGPRSRP
+203 
-215 DPGREV
+215 
-221 ARPWPERPAS
+221 
-231 EANKSGQHHIA
+231 IL
-242 SRGAFHQS
+242 
-250 APVHRPYGHR
+250 PYGYR

-271 LFKWTDFWRVVLPA
+271 LFRWTDLWRVVLPA
-285 DVHADPD
+285 DVNADPD
-292 ALLDDEVIEA
+292 ALLDDHVIEA
-302 GLQRFHPTGVPY
+302 GLQRFHPTGTPY
-314 DVVSK
+314 EVVSK

-368 LSAVLRGDAGDD
+368 LSSVLRDEAGGEV
-380 LLDRYVRQRRHV
+380 LDRYVRQRRHV
-392 AVAHVQAITIRNRK
+392 AVAHVQAITIRNKK

-418 NRDELRRSAD
+418 NRNELRRAAD
-428 DPALARE
+428 DPVLARE
-435 FLLRASLIASVREA
+435 FLLRASLISSVREA
-449 AEIA
+449 AEIL

>member
-1 MAAADDRVLVAG
+1 MSPPRAGSARCETLRSPIPQIPVTRADDRVIIAG

-25 AGRGHRVLVVEK
+25 AGRGHRVVVVEK

-59 DDIGL
+59 DGIGL
-64 YDRLEPR
+64 YERLEPR
-71 GLVAPLVHYWDRG
+71 GIVAPLVHYWDRG
-84 DPEPIAVF
+84 DSEPIAVF
-92 DHGVLAGDARF
+92 DHAVLAGDTRF

-108 CDRLKLVEEAVKTA
+108 CDRLKLVEESLKMA
-122 SGDDLIEIRT
+122 SGTDLIEVRT
-132 GTELIGFRQAS
+132 GAELVGFSQGP
-143 DSVTAVV
+143 DSVTATV
-150 ETADGGREELRG
+150 ETADGEREELRG

-192 MTLSVAFDFDS
+192 MTLSVLFDFDS
-203 PGGRAGGPRSRP
+203 
-215 DPGREV
+215 
-221 ARPWPERPAS
+221 
-231 EANKSGQHHIA
+231 IL
-242 SRGAFHQS
+242 
-250 APVHRPYGHR
+250 PYGYR

-271 LFKWTDFWRVVLPA
+271 LFRWTDLWRVVLPA
-285 DVHADPD
+285 DVNADPD
-292 ALLDDEVIEA
+292 ALLDDDVIEA
-302 GLQRFHPTGVPY
+302 GLQRFHPTGTPY
-314 DVVSK
+314 EVVSK

-361 AVNLAAK
+361 AVNLAGK
-368 LSAVLRGDAGDD
+368 LSSVLRDEAGGEV
-380 LLDRYVRQRRHV
+380 LDRYVRQRRHV
-392 AVAHVQAITIRNRK
+392 AVAHVQAITIRNKK

-418 NRDELRRSAD
+418 NRDELRRAAD
-428 DPALARE
+428 DPTLARE
-435 FLLRASLIASVREA
+435 FLLRASLISSVREA
-449 AEIA
+449 AEIR